1 MAVFRYEG
9 MRAGGGKRVSGVVD
23 ADSERDAR
31 RLLKQQDLFPTL
43 LEKLD
48 APKPEPAAKS
58 LRWSFRKRLPPMRE
72 RIVFTR
78 QMATLLAA
86 GFPVMEVL
94 AGVEEQIRTGPF
106 REVVATIR
114 NAVSEGQSLSD
125 ALAMHGRIFPPMY
138 VSLVRAGERG
148 GAGALEGVFERLAKV
163 MEEERRVRGRLAS
176 AMIYPTVMA
185 VVGGLVLVF
194 LLAVVVPKVTAIFS
208 ETRQV
213 LPMVTRVLLVVSDFV
228 REWGV
233 VTAVGLLAGGMTF
246 AWWAGTAAG
255 RARVERFLWRVP
267 LLGSFLS
274 QVATMRVCQL
284 LGLLLKSGVPVI
296 ASLQVTA
303 EATGFATIR
312 AGILEVA
319 RDVERGD
326 SLALALERTGH
337 FQSLAVRMIQAG
349 ERAGNLEAMLERAAI
364 MYREEIEHTLERL
377 MQLVEPVI
385 ILIMGGVVGYVVVA
399 VLLPILEMNQLI
411 K

>member
-48 APKPEPAAKS
+48 APPPEQVKKGW
-58 LRWSFRKRLPPMRE
+58 RWSVRKRLPPMRE

-114 NAVSEGQSLSD
+114 NAVGEGQALSD

-176 AMIYPTVMA
+176 AMIYPAVMA

-213 LPMVTRVLLVVSDFV
+213 LPMVTRALLAVSDFV

-233 VTAVGLLAGGMTF
+233 VTAVGVLTGGLIF
-246 AWWAGTAAG
+246 AWWTGTAAG
-255 RARVERFLWRVP
+255 RVRVERFLWRVP
-267 LLGSFLS
+267 LLGGFLS

-303 EATGFATIR
+303 EATGFVTIR

-349 ERAGNLEAMLERAAI
+349 ERAGNLEAMLERAAL

-399 VLLPILEMNQLI
+399 VLLPILEMNHLI